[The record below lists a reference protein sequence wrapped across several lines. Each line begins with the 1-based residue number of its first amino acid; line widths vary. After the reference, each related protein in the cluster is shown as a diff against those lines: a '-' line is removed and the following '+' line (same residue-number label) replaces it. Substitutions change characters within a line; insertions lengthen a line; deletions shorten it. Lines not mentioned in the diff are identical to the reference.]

1 MRKVGCDCSVR
12 GRRECAGLKIQCTP
26 AHDACNAC
34 VCRYDA
40 VPGMQLPCR
49 RSESRNL
56 RHDMKARICINDRT
70 RQRHARVACEHGRDS
85 SNFLNRHEV
94 LCRCMRADII

>member
-56 RHDMKARICINDRT
+56 RHDMKARICIDGGPGQCRPVT
-70 RQRHARVACEHGRDS
+70 RVNRRVGRSRSTARVC
-85 SNFLNRHEV
+85 N
-94 LCRCMRADII
+94 DIHIRQ